1 MSCWMAT
8 RASNETVK
16 CENLLNCR
24 LVWPIPVQS
33 ARLGIPSPLDLLG
46 VIAWDTPPGRVQL
59 APNNMKRDH
68 PVDFAPPEQ
77 IQRAARPGSLRLHFF
92 LVPNSALRRGR
103 PVARRFRARS
113 L

>member
-1 MSCWMAT
+1 MWCWMAM

-24 LVWPIPVQS
+24 FVRPMPVQS
-33 ARLGIPSPLDLLG
+33 ARLGIPSPLDLGHRLG
-46 VIAWDTPPGRVQL
+46 YSPGRVQL
-59 APNNMKRDH
+59 AHNNMRCDH

-77 IQRAARPGSLRLHFF
+77 IQRAARPGRLRLHFF